1 MQPVNV
7 TNLLAR
13 LMTLMH
19 PNITQVGQTRPNNIG
34 ESGLVANNNPVN
46 QRVNYNL
53 KKELNYPDLN
63 SLKINSINRSQ
74 NVNYLK
80 EVMNLP
86 REMKDVLVLLQ
97 NNTKNV
103 QTQSGLILANIN
115 IKDLT
120 DLIQKSGK
128 DALKQII
135 TTMSQSSV
143 KGWTDISQIQDA
155 MNYINASVS
164 VQDAQTVA
172 LKNFMLLYLPWLPL
186 HEGVDFE
193 LEFKYSEGGDEEDE
207 NILNI
212 SIVTKNFGQI
222 KILIILKSICSFE
235 IFIQC
240 SISFPKQKLMKM
252 VEVDEKKHSMKSNK
266 VFENIENKISKLNTQ
281 QAQITLANVKEI
293 SPFLL
298 LIANSVIKNTLIID
312 NEVQEA

>member
-34 ESGLVANNNPVN
+34 EGGLVANNNPVN
-46 QRVNYNL
+46 QRVNHNL

-63 SLKINSINRSQ
+63 SLKMNSINRSQ

-86 REMKDVLVLLQ
+86 RDMKDVLVLLQ

-103 QTQSGLILANIN
+103 QTQSGLMLANIN

-135 TTMSQSSV
+135 TTMSQSSA
-143 KGWTDISQIQDA
+143 KGLTDTSQIQDA

-186 HEGVDFE
+186 QEGVDFE
-193 LEFKYSEGGDEEDE
+193 LEFTFSEGGDEEDE

-222 KILIILKSICSFE
+222 KILIILKTICSFE

-252 VEVDEKKHSMKSNK
+252 VEVDEKKHSMKSNM
-266 VFENIENKISKLNTQ
+266 VFENAENKIPKLNTQ